1 MAVTYTKK
9 DQGKTISTGTGA
21 PSHSAVAG
29 DEYTDLTSG
38 SHYVYTTSW
47 NQLSTGVGGLTYFTE
62 TGSTV
67 TPNTTVPVVGLIAN
81 SGATNV
87 DVAIIPKG
95 AGAFMLDIPDNTTT
109 GGNKRGQY
117 AVDLQHGTR
126 ANADKVASSDYST
139 IIGGRDNRAYN
150 TYAIAGGYLA
160 YAGGNQSTALQ
171 QGGTSNVLAF
181 AHGSRTTASG
191 YGAVAFGSYVY
202 ADTIASGDNSV
213 AIGGA
218 NQATAMFASAVGGYG
233 NVASGVASYA
243 SGSGANS
250 FSIYGRQARGYINTA
265 TGDCQ
270 KSEWFLSKRTTDAT
284 ISNLTIGGGAASN
297 QNQITLSN
305 NSAYRFKGVIVAKQ
319 SGSAN
324 TAAWDIDG
332 LIVRTTTVGSTT
344 LVIGNVNLVSNAPG
358 WGTPTLGTDLTYGS
372 LTIKIAGLAGTN
384 IQWTCAVETTEVI
397 YA

>member
-1 MAVTYTKK
+1 MAVTYTRK
-9 DQGKTISTGTGA
+9 DQSKTISTGTGA
-21 PSHSAVAG
+21 PSHSAIAG

-38 SHYVYTTSW
+38 SHYIYTTSW
-47 NQLSTGVGGLTYFTE
+47 KALPTSAGGLTYFSE

-67 TPNTTVPVVGLIAN
+67 TPNTTVPVVTLIAK

-250 FSIYGRQARGYINTA
+250 FSIYGRQARGYINTT